1 MRAPNIL
8 IFLLTMM
15 LAFVGVWEKL
25 GAPIKIPNFTL
36 PLIGSSKDV
45 IEPFLAAHS
54 FGLVCAAW
62 ALLAIGVLLPRQAR
76 KRAGAAALARA

>member
-8 IFLLTMM
+8 IYLLTII
-15 LAFVGVWEKL
+15 LAFVGVWENL
-25 GAPIKIPNFTL
+25 GAPVKIPNFTL

-54 FGLVCAAW
+54 FGLVCAA
-62 ALLAIGVLLPRQAR
+62 ASTEKGRRRCIGAGLTPQA
-76 KRAGAAALARA
+76 

>member
-8 IFLLTMM
+8 IFLLTII
-15 LAFVGVWEKL
+15 LAFVGVWENL
-25 GAPIKIPNFTL
+25 GAPVKIPNFTL

-54 FGLVCAAW
+54 FWLVFAAW
-62 ALLAIGVLLPRQAR
+62 VLLAVGVLMPKSARQRAALLA
-76 KRAGAAALARA
+76 RA